1 MLRCGPCCH
10 VVAARFSAFFA
21 SHISRISGSSNTRRT
36 VGQLWGPSAPG
47 THNPQ
52 GSLGRNGHIG
62 VAALLLTK
70 NKATP
75 GIPRVSASARPTNR
89 RQRPPRGQPRSG
101 PRNTSF
107 TRAFFPARE
116 PLSTAQLTYTTS
128 AYMPLWFVFM
138 DIGFIERS
146 SACQG
151 VGSSPG
157 ERWGLVH
164 GRCWA
169 SWLARAADRHYS
181 SRGRSPSSSGLGLR
195 PFTAATRVRI
205 PLGMRGRLLC
215 GAPEPGCRAVKI
227 PISQNR
233 GVPLE
238 LPGLVRASRSRNWPR
253 GAVG

>member
-1 MLRCGPCCH
+1 MVRRGPCGH
-10 VVAARFSAFFA
+10 VVAASFSAFFA

-47 THNPQ
+47 THKPQ
-52 GSLGRNGHIG
+52 GSPGRSGHIG

-75 GIPRVSASARPTNR
+75 GIPWVSASARPTNR
-89 RQRPPRGQPRSG
+89 RQRPPREQP
-101 PRNTSF
+101 
-107 TRAFFPARE
+107 
-116 PLSTAQLTYTTS
+116 
-128 AYMPLWFVFM
+128 
-138 DIGFIERS
+138 
-146 SACQG
+146 
-151 VGSSPG
+151 
-157 ERWGLVH
+157 LVH
-164 GRCWA
+164 GWCWA
-169 SWLARAADRHYS
+169 GWLARAADRHYS

-205 PLGMRGRLLC
+205 PLGMPGRLLC